1 MTQPMEHR
9 FEIPLVWDSVSKI
22 RLEVGVLF
30 SSHRE
35 DVRERAVM
43 IASEL
48 TENVVKYG
56 AIIDEERVGFITVHL
71 SDDQFSIHSHN
82 AVGDIRHVE
91 AVEAII
97 QEINDSDDPSELSIS
112 RLRELIA
119 GNIDGPSQ
127 LGLLRIAT
135 DGNSDLSCNFGETV
149 LTIQAVHRDSF
160 GAAA

>member
-1 MTQPMEHR
+1 
-9 FEIPLVWDSVSKI
+9 VSKI

-30 SSHRE
+30 SSFE
-35 DVRERAVM
+35 ENVREQAVM

-48 TENVVKYG
+48 AENVVKYG
-56 AIIDEERVGFITVHL
+56 VGIDDERVGFITVYL
-71 SDDQFSIHSHN
+71 SDEQFSIHSHN
-82 AVGDIRHVE
+82 AVGDIRHVQ

-97 QEINDSDDPSELSIS
+97 EEINDSDDPSDLSIA

-119 GNIDGPSQ
+119 GNVEGPSQ

-149 LTIQAVHRDSF
+149 LRIEAVHRGRL